1 MAVAYS
7 KERSKYGNL
16 TGQII
21 IWPVQISP
29 DINSASN
36 KRDLPSG
43 YLRCDGT
50 AYNVVDY
57 PQLAAIC
64 GSGPTGKFVRRDLN
78 GDPIQTIS
86 DEQFVV
92 PDLGS
97 KYPKPTSG
105 ADAGSYR
112 SVRVVTQA
120 GLETNRAGIGI
131 EATSTLGLSINLT
144 YSGTFIVPSQTVELR
159 GRPSWTIGTQS
170 GRRTDSETVSEVAM
184 HGHMHFFNG
193 VRTRI
198 KATNEV
204 DASAPTTPLDPKP
217 IGQVAFFNAS
227 TVPIDD
233 WLDATMGDGTS
244 NFPGNNQPPCRAM
257 ASNRYAVD
265 YEFYFGAFDGV
276 AAGGIFGDPTAY
288 SNGCFNSGANL
299 EDQWRY
305 LCLITEK
312 WNNYPISSNNYQ
324 LNNLEPYSDSGSIVL
339 GLCVM
344 DDMGNTINVNK
355 SVNATYTL
363 GTAPKDWRDVSLVDA
378 VPLNTNNASGG
389 ESANFVYASLF
400 NSFTESEELN
410 QQNGDP
416 TEHFH
421 KLTLTKGEH
430 NFALVTDPLELSPD
444 ALTTT
449 LNLSV
454 DQSASVDSVATP
466 FIVLEYL
473 IKI

>member
-1 MAVAYS
+1 MAVANS

-21 IWPVQISP
+21 IWPVEISP
-29 DINSASN
+29 DINSSSN

-50 AYNVVDY
+50 AYNVADY

-64 GSGPTGKFVRRDLN
+64 GSGSTGKFIRRDLN
-78 GDPIQTIS
+78 GDNLQVIS

-105 ADAGSYR
+105 ADTGSYR
-112 SVRVVTQA
+112 SIRVVTQA
-120 GLETNRAGIGI
+120 GNETNRSGIGI

-144 YSGTFIVPSQTVELR
+144 YSGTFVVSSQTIEMR
-159 GRPSWTIGTQS
+159 GRPSWTIGTQF
-170 GRRTDSETVSEVAM
+170 GRRTDPETVSEVAM

-198 KATNEV
+198 KSTNEV
-204 DASAPTTPLDPKP
+204 DSSAPTTVLPAKA
-217 IGQVAFFNAS
+217 IGQVSFFNA
-227 TVPIDD
+227 TTIPIDD
-233 WLDATMGDGTS
+233 WLDATKADGAS

-257 ASNRYAVD
+257 ASNAYARG
-265 YEFYFGAFDGV
+265 YEFYFGSFDGV
-276 AAGGIFGDPTAY
+276 ALGGIFGDPTAY
-288 SNGCFNSGANL
+288 SNGCFNSGAIL

-305 LCLITEK
+305 ICLLTDK

-339 GLCVM
+339 GVCLQ
-344 DDMGNTINVNK
+344 DDMNNQINT
-355 SVNATYTL
+355 SQDVNATYTT
-363 GTAPKDWRDVSLVDA
+363 GTAPKDWRDISLVDA
-378 VPLNTNNASGG
+378 VPLNTNTQGAS
-389 ESANFVYASLF
+389 AQQNFVYASLF
-400 NSFTESEELN
+400 NSFSESQELN

-421 KLTLTKGEH
+421 KLDLDKGAH
-430 NFALVTDPLELSPD
+430 NFALVTDALELSPD
-444 ALTTT
+444 ALVTT

-454 DQSASVDSVATP
+454 DNSASVDSVATP